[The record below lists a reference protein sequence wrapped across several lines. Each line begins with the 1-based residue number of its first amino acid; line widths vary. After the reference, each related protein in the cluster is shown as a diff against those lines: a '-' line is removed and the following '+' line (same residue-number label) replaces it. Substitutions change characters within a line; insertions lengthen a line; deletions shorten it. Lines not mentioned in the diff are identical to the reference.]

1 MIKYIAMSSSF
12 KTVFLLIFIFST
24 SWNVESEF
32 NGSLSKQASPP
43 KIGDTAPEI
52 NLLSTD
58 RTTKY
63 KLSDL
68 RGKMVLL
75 NFWASLAAPCRF
87 ENPNLVKT
95 YKQYKDKTFQNA
107 SGFTIYSVSLDAN
120 VDNWKNAI
128 AKDGLIWPYHVSD
141 LKAYDSEVVA
151 LYGVRSIPYNYLI
164 DGEGKIV
171 AINLRGSQ
179 LGQTLTKYLK

>member
-1 MIKYIAMSSSF
+1 MRIF
-12 KTVFLLIFIFST
+12 LKTVAFGILFLISFST
-24 SWNVESEF
+24 IESESPVKTVVV
-32 NGSLSKQASPP
+32 NPPP
-43 KIGDTAPEI
+43 KVGDIAPDI
-52 NLLSTD
+52 NLLSVD
-58 RTTKY
+58 RTTSY

-68 RGKMVLL
+68 RGKIVLL

-95 YKQYKDKTFQNA
+95 YKQFKDKSFKNA
-107 SGFTIYSVSLDAN
+107 HGFTIYSVSLDAN

-128 AKDGLIWPYHVSD
+128 TKDHLIWPYHVSD

-164 DGEGKIV
+164 DGDGKILAV
-171 AINLRGSQ
+171 NLRGAQ
-179 LGQTLTKYLK
+179 LAQTLQKYLK